1 MTPYQDHT
9 GRTQKVS
16 SESRLYGRVFR
27 DNPYHHPS
35 LLPSSRPR
43 CFLLFSSRWFI
54 RRNRRAPLWAP
65 CVVVEVEKKKMKI
78 SIPTATHS
86 SARDTRGVSID
97 ASSTRFVRKGGL
109 PVSAQSINVL
119 RLSILFPSVFVL
131 RPACHPTRAASASA
145 LSLRCPR
152 PPPLPFALVAR
163 PRVPVIPVR
172 SPHFVLITSHRQPG
186 RARLSALPR
195 DNAAQLLIA
204 LPISARARSRTT
216 SPAAGLQ
223 TNACPIIN
231 CHDPLIACY
240 ASLRRPRTFPFSRA
254 KRYASFS
261 SFDRSHPPF
270 HENLLSSRI

>member
-9 GRTQKVS
+9 GRAQKVS

-35 LLPSSRPR
+35 LLPSSFRPR
-43 CFLLFSSRWFI
+43 CFLLFSSHSSKPT
-54 RRNRRAPLWAP
+54 RAIVGALR
-65 CVVVEVEKKKMKI
+65 CCRSRKKKMKI
-78 SIPTATHS
+78 SIPTGTHS

-145 LSLRCPR
+145 LSLHCPR

-261 SFDRSHPPF
+261 SFDRSLPPF

>member
-1 MTPYQDHT
+1 
-9 GRTQKVS
+9 
-16 SESRLYGRVFR
+16 
-27 DNPYHHPS
+27 
-35 LLPSSRPR
+35 
-43 CFLLFSSRWFI
+43 
-54 RRNRRAPLWAP
+54 
-65 CVVVEVEKKKMKI
+65 MKI
-78 SIPTATHS
+78 SIPTGTHS

-97 ASSTRFVRKGGL
+97 ASSTRFVRKRGGGL

-145 LSLRCPR
+145 LPLRCPR
-152 PPPLPFALVAR
+152 PPSPSPPFALVAR

-172 SPHFVLITSHRQPG
+172 SPYFVLITSHRQPG

-204 LPISARARSRTT
+204 LPISARARSRST

-231 CHDPLIACY
+231 CHDPLIGWGY
-240 ASLRRPRTFPFSRA
+240 ASLRRPRTFLAYFFRA
-254 KRYASFS
+254 RKDTRLFTTDLFPI
-261 SFDRSHPPF
+261 FDALVRRNFTREFRSIDRIIAFFPSLLRNRFFLCAFLSSHPSSSYVIYVAAISLIPR
-270 HENLLSSRI
+270 ESLLIRSW